1 MSAQLLRRRR
11 NHHRS
16 CDGSRVVIACSQGGS
31 WPPINLPAAALP
43 AQQCNKKCSHPSKC
57 SIPDNTTGTA
67 GKRQKVASL
76 SLAAHQPQAKNTS
89 IAPVL
94 TGQQRNG
101 SRRPGT
107 SGAPFACLHCLHAI
121 QRGAD
126 TCSLHLRA
134 LPSLDTVFIAP
145 ARRASRRHNILAGL
159 PASHML
165 VMAPTPPGFAAAA
178 PSLLPPS
185 LNHP

>member
-134 LPSLDTVFIAP
+134 LPSHTVFIAP